1 MGKHLP
7 QKHKDL
13 GSIPRIKISE
23 RIYFKQFPSLLPKRP
38 PLFQATSHPS
48 ISPTKALLHSPACP
62 FVFGPPLGLS
72 ILGVNHFLHYFNLLK
87 GQLPDTQHHFL
98 CSSPKSPF
106 FPECEGRPYFL
117 NVQICTMYT
126 YKSNLDTGNQVT

>member
-7 QKHKDL
+7 QMHKDL

-23 RIYFKQFPSLLPKRP
+23 RISFKQLPSLLPKCP
-38 PLFQATSHPS
+38 PLFQATPPS
-48 ISPTKALLHSPACP
+48 LHLPHWGTGALLHSPACP

-87 GQLPDTQHHFL
+87 GQLPDTQHHLL

-106 FPECEGRPYFL
+106 FPAGEGRPIFL
-117 NVQICTMYT
+117 ECTNMYNVYIQIQ
-126 YKSNLDTGNQVT
+126 S